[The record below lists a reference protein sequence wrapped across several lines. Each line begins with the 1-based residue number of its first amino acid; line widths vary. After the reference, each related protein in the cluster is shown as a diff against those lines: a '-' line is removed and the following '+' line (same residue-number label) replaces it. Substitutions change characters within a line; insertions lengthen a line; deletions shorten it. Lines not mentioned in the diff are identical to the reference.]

1 MMRINR
7 IYFIC
12 IIFLFIA
19 ITSCC
24 AFSPRKKD
32 DSDLLKDFLP
42 LEWNDDY
49 VFGSTQYPPRICVWN
64 SKSGQLVQQY
74 DFFKAKNLDSFF
86 KNGGRWLRL
95 QTMQV
100 IDKNIWFITLG
111 NQCSLIKLDIE
122 TGKIKYQDLKS
133 SFEYLVYIPEANEGN
148 GAVLVAPFA
157 QYEQDVDIRL
167 FDLNMNLLQNYILK
181 PSDLHLLTIEGQYK
195 DGCYYFCAGCHRDI
209 KTSEPK
215 DGTYKIVK
223 LDLSSDSY
231 EIIPLKTKQV
241 LGDALPG
248 TYMPTLRK
256 DYYTTSFS
264 VKPGKSDK
272 GAFMVAVDFIGD
284 DVGRFLF
291 ESYDLSSGVFS
302 YSGHKIIY
310 SEDNVDLFPRMYF
323 QMNDKYSMIGN
334 YSGDISY
341 SVFYS
346 DKKNKIV
353 FLPNVTITYRDMK
366 DNCVWCAKNSYK
378 YLDTSKEWIYDG
390 EGIYKVDLE
399 NEKVYLYSEDGS
411 YKDITETNSR

>member
-7 IYFIC
+7 IYFFC
-12 IIFLFIA
+12 ILFLFIA

-24 AFSPRKKD
+24 AFSPKKRN

-49 VFGSTQYPPRICVWN
+49 VFVSTQYPPRICVWN
-64 SKSGQLVQQY
+64 SQSGELVRQY
-74 DFFKAKNLDSFF
+74 DFFKSDNLDSFF
-86 KNGGRWLRL
+86 KEGGRWLFL
-95 QTMQV
+95 QTEILQ
-100 IDKNIWFITLG
+100 IINKSIWFITLG
-111 NQCSLIKLDIE
+111 NQCSLVKLDIE
-122 TGKIKYQDLKS
+122 TGKIRYQDLKS

-148 GAVLVAPFA
+148 GAVLIAPFA
-157 QYEQDVDIRL
+157 QYKQDVNIRL
-167 FDLNMNLLQNYILK
+167 FDLNMNLLQNYILE

-256 DYYTTSFS
+256 DYYSTSFS

-272 GAFMVAVDFIGD
+272 GTYMIAVDFIGGD
-284 DVGRFLF
+284 IGRFLF
-291 ESYDLSSGVFS
+291 ESYDLSSGCFLFTDK
-302 YSGHKIIY
+302 KIIH
-310 SEDNVDLFPRMYF
+310 SEDGDVFPRLFFLLDDEYIMVG
-323 QMNDKYSMIGN
+323 NDSGN
-334 YSGDISY
+334 LYT
-341 SVFYS
+341 VFFE
-346 DKKNKIV
+346 DKKNSAV
-353 FLPNVTITYRDMK
+353 FMPNTKTSFFMK

-411 YKDITETNSR
+411 YKDITETNRR